1 MYSLIF
7 KTIVLLG
14 PFLKRA
20 IFGDRSIKETL
31 SENKQITMFFIVIL
45 FLCYVL
51 FNSIREPVAICP
63 KVEVL
68 RNRPA
73 VQDELLERKSDLNSW
88 LF

>member
-20 IFGDRSIKETL
+20 IFGDRPIRETL
-31 SENKQITMFFIVIL
+31 LANKQITLLFVVIL

-51 FNSIREPVAICP
+51 FNYIREPMVACP

-68 RNRPA
+68 RNRPN